1 MTAPRTRALPS
12 AIERGLE
19 VLATTQDPGGS
30 WKGDY
35 GGPLFL
41 VPVYVAGLEL
51 LGRPPDPATREG
63 FITYLRG
70 HQNQD
75 GGWGLD
81 VESHSHVF
89 TSVLVYVS
97 LRLLGISAEDPQL
110 QRARAWFAPHGGP
123 LSSGSWGKFI
133 LAMLGLYS
141 YEGLV
146 PVPPELW
153 LLPESLPLHPSKLW
167 CHCRMVYLPMSWLY
181 GRRVQAKETPL
192 LAAIRR
198 EIYTQPYETVDWAAA
213 RERVADTDAYTP
225 RTTYLRAANA
235 ALGLW
240 ERVAPAGA
248 RERSLEVVLDQ
259 IRREDEATN
268 HICIGPINKV
278 LNTVVWQ
285 IARPDGPEVEA
296 HVKRLPDYLWRAPD
310 GLKMQ
315 GYNSSELWDTAFAV
329 QGILATGQVE
339 RMRPVLERAAHYIES
354 NQVIEDVREM
364 EKAYRHRSRGGWP
377 FSTRA
382 HGWPISDCTA
392 EGLKA
397 SLLLEKAGLNQVPR
411 ARLREA
417 VEEILSL
424 QNEDGGWATYELQRG
439 PRWLEALNP
448 SDVFS
453 TIMVDVSYVECT
465 SACVQALAA
474 WSAFAPE
481 DAAWLREPI
490 RRGER
495 FIRQVQ
501 RTDGS
506 WEGSWGVCFSYG
518 AWFGTAGLIAAGARP
533 DDPALQRAADYLQ
546 ARQRSDGSWSETL
559 ESNRERRWVDGKTGH
574 AVQTSW
580 ALLSLAACGR
590 RDSEPVRQG
599 VAWLRKHQGE
609 DGRWPDQPITGVF
622 NRTCAIHY
630 DIYLRLMPVWALAVC
645 GAESSPGRQ

>member
-1 MTAPRTRALPS
+1 MTAPRSRALPS
-12 AIERGLE
+12 AVERGLD
-19 VLATTQDPGGS
+19 VLAATQDEGGS

-41 VPVYVAGLEL
+41 VPVYVAGLEM
-51 LGRPPDPATREG
+51 LGRPPDAATRDG
-63 FITYLRG
+63 FIGFLRG
-70 HQNQD
+70 HQNPD

-89 TSVLVYVS
+89 TSVLVYVT
-97 LRLLGISAEDPQL
+97 LRLLGVPAEDPQL
-110 QRARAWFAPHGGP
+110 QRARAWFLPHGGP
-123 LSSGSWGKFI
+123 LASGSWGKFI

-153 LLPESLPLHPSKLW
+153 LLPKSLPLHPSKLW

-181 GRRVQAKETPL
+181 GRRARAKESPL
-192 LAAIRR
+192 LADIRR
-198 EIYTQPYETVDWAAA
+198 EIYAEPYDAVDWQAA

-225 RTTYLRAANA
+225 RTTYLRAANG
-235 ALGLW
+235 ALGIW
-240 ERVAPAGA
+240 ERLAPAGT
-248 RERSLEVVLDQ
+248 RERALDVVMDQ

-285 IARPDGPEVEA
+285 AARPGGPEVEA

-329 QGILATGQVE
+329 QGILATGQLE

-354 NQVIEDVREM
+354 NQVLEDVREP
-364 EKAYRHRSRGGWP
+364 EKAFRHRSRGGWP

-397 SLLLEKAGLNQVPR
+397 SLLLQKAGLNQVPR
-411 ARLREA
+411 PRLREA

-424 QNEDGGWATYELQRG
+424 QNEEGGWATYELQRG

-448 SDVFS
+448 SDVFA

-481 DAAWLREPI
+481 DAGWLREHI

-501 RTDGS
+501 RPDGS

-518 AWFGTAGLIAAGARP
+518 TWFGTAGLIAAGARP
-533 DDPALQRAADYLQ
+533 EDPALRRAADYLQ
-546 ARQRSDGSWSETL
+546 ARQRPDGSWSETL
-559 ESNRERRWVDGKTGH
+559 ESNRQRRWVDGKTGH

-590 RDSEPVRQG
+590 RDSEAVRRG
-599 VAWLRKHQGE
+599 AAWLRERQGE

-630 DIYLRLMPVWALAVC
+630 DIYLRLFPVWALAVC
-645 GAESSPGRQ
+645 G

>member
-1 MTAPRTRALPS
+1 MTAPRSRAVPS
-12 AIERGLE
+12 AIERGLD
-19 VLATTQDPGGS
+19 VLAATQDPGGS

-51 LGRPPDPATREG
+51 LGRPPDAATRDG
-63 FITYLRG
+63 FITYLSG
-70 HQNQD
+70 HQNPD

-89 TSVLVYVS
+89 TSVLVYVT
-97 LRLLGISAEDPQL
+97 LRLLGIPAEDPQL
-110 QRARAWFAPHGGP
+110 QRARAWFLPHGGP

-198 EIYTQPYETVDWAAA
+198 EIYAQPYETVDWAAA
-213 RERVADTDAYTP
+213 KERVADTDAYTP
-225 RTTYLRAANA
+225 RTTYLRAANGV
-235 ALGLW
+235 LGLW
-240 ERVAPAGA
+240 ERVAPARA

-285 IARPDGPEVEA
+285 LARPDGPEVQA

-329 QGILATGQVE
+329 QGILATGEVE

-354 NQVIEDVREM
+354 NQVIEDVPEM
-364 EKAYRHRSRGGWP
+364 AKAYRHRSRGGWP

-439 PRWLEALNP
+439 PKWLEALNP

-481 DAAWLREPI
+481 DADWLRGPI

-495 FIRQVQ
+495 FIRKVQ

-533 DDPALQRAADYLQ
+533 GDPALRRAADYLE
-546 ARQRSDGSWSETL
+546 ARQRPDGSWSETL
-559 ESNRERRWVDGKTGH
+559 EANRQRRWVDGKTGH

-580 ALLSLAACGR
+580 ALLSLAACGG
-590 RDSEPVRQG
+590 RDSEPVRRG
-599 VAWLRKHQGE
+599 VAWLREHQSAE
-609 DGRWPDQPITGVF
+609 GRWPDQPITGVF
-622 NRTCAIHY
+622 NRTSAIHY

-645 GAESSPGRQ
+645 SPESRPD

>member
-1 MTAPRTRALPS
+1 MTVPRKSGPGTAV
-12 AIERGLE
+12 ERGLE
-19 VLATTQDPGGS
+19 VLAATQDAGGS

-41 VPVYVAGLEL
+41 IPVYVTGLEL
-51 LGRPPDPATREG
+51 LGRPPDAATRDG
-63 FITYLRG
+63 FVTYLRR
-70 HQNQD
+70 HQRAD

-89 TSVLVYVS
+89 TSVLVYVT
-97 LRLLGISAEDPQL
+97 LRLLGVPAEDPQL
-110 QRARAWFAPHGGP
+110 QRARAWFLPHGGP

-133 LAMLGLYS
+133 LAMLGLYE
-141 YEGLV
+141 YGGLA

-167 CHCRMVYLPMSWLY
+167 CHCRMVYLPMSYLY
-181 GRRVQAKETPL
+181 ARRVRARETPL

-198 EIYTQPYETVDWAAA
+198 EIYAQPYETVDWPAA
-213 RERVADTDAYTP
+213 RERVAETDAYKP
-225 RTTYLRAANA
+225 RTSYLRAANG
-235 ALGLW
+235 ALALW
-240 ERVAPAGA
+240 ERLAPAGT
-248 RERSLEVVLDQ
+248 RERALDVVLDQ
-259 IRREDEATN
+259 IRREDAATN

-278 LNTVVWQ
+278 LNTVVWHV
-285 IARPDGPEVEA
+285 ARPGGPEVEA
-296 HVKRLPDYLWRAPD
+296 HVARLPDYLWRAPD

-329 QGILATGQVE
+329 QGILATGQTEV
-339 RMRPVLERAAHYIES
+339 MRATLERAAHFIES
-354 NQVIEDVREM
+354 NQVLEDVPEM
-364 EKAYRHRSRGGWP
+364 EKGFRHRSRGGWP

-397 SLLLEKAGLNQVPR
+397 SLLLEHAGLNQVPR
-411 ARLREA
+411 GRLREA

-439 PRWLEALNP
+439 PKWLEALNP

-481 DAAWLREPI
+481 DAAWLRAPI
-490 RRGER
+490 RRGEQ
-495 FIRQVQ
+495 FIRKVQ
-501 RTDGS
+501 RPDGA

-533 DDPALQRAADYLQ
+533 DDPALRRAADYLE
-546 ARQRSDGSWSETL
+546 ARQRTDGSWSETL
-559 ESNRERRWVDGKTGH
+559 ESNRQRRWVDGERGH

-590 RDSEPVRQG
+590 RRSEAVRRG
-599 VAWLRKHQGE
+599 VAWLRAQQGP

-630 DIYLRLMPVWALAVC
+630 DIYLRLFPVWALAVC
-645 GAESSPGRQ
+645 DPV

>member
-19 VLATTQDPGGS
+19 VLAATQDPGGS

-133 LAMLGLYS
+133 LAILGLYS

-192 LAAIRR
+192 LGAIRR

-225 RTTYLRAANA
+225 RTAYLRAANA

-546 ARQRSDGSWSETL
+546 ARQRTDGSWSETL

-645 GAESSPGRQ
+645 GAESSPGRR

>member
-1 MTAPRTRALPS
+1 MTAPRSRAVPS
-12 AIERGLE
+12 AIERGLD
-19 VLATTQDPGGS
+19 VLAATQDPGGS

-51 LGRPPDPATREG
+51 LDRPPDAATRDG

-70 HQNQD
+70 HQNPD

-89 TSVLVYVS
+89 TSVLVYVT
-97 LRLLGISAEDPQL
+97 LRLLGIPAEDPQL
-110 QRARAWFAPHGGP
+110 QRARAWFLPHGGP
-123 LSSGSWGKFI
+123 LASGSWGKFI

-181 GRRVQAKETPL
+181 GRRIQAKETPL

-198 EIYTQPYETVDWAAA
+198 EIYAQPYETVDWAAA
-213 RERVADTDAYTP
+213 KERVADTDAYTP
-225 RTTYLRAANA
+225 RTTYLRAANGV
-235 ALGLW
+235 LGLW

-285 IARPDGPEVEA
+285 IARPDGPEVQA
-296 HVKRLPDYLWRAPD
+296 HVKRLPDYLCRASD

-329 QGILATGQVE
+329 QGILATDQVE

-354 NQVIEDVREM
+354 NQVIEDVPELA
-364 EKAYRHRSRGGWP
+364 KAYRHRSRGGWP

-424 QNEDGGWATYELQRG
+424 QNADGGWATYELQRG
-439 PRWLEALNP
+439 PKWLEALNP

-495 FIRQVQ
+495 FIRKIQ
-501 RTDGS
+501 RADGS

-533 DDPALQRAADYLQ
+533 GDPALRRAADYLE
-546 ARQRSDGSWSETL
+546 ARQLPDGSWSETL
-559 ESNRERRWVDGKTGH
+559 ESNRQRRWVDGKSGH

-580 ALLSLAACGR
+580 ALLSLTACGG
-590 RDSEPVRQG
+590 RDSEPVRRG
-599 VAWLRKHQGE
+599 IAWLREHQGAE
-609 DGRWPDQPITGVF
+609 GRWPDQPITGVF

-645 GAESSPGRQ
+645 SPESRPG

>member
-1 MTAPRTRALPS
+1 MTAPRSRAAPG
-12 AIERGLE
+12 AIARGLE
-19 VLATTQDPGGS
+19 VLAATQDGGGS

-70 HQNQD
+70 HQNPD

-89 TSVLVYVS
+89 TSVLVYVT
-97 LRLLGISAEDPQL
+97 LRLLGIPAEDPQL
-110 QRARAWFAPHGGP
+110 QRARAWFLPHGGP
-123 LSSGSWGKFI
+123 LASGSWGKFI
-133 LAMLGLYS
+133 LAMLGLYE
-141 YEGLV
+141 YQGLV

-181 GRRVQAKETPL
+181 GRRIRAKETPL
-192 LAAIRR
+192 LASIRK
-198 EIYTQPYETVDWAAA
+198 EIYAQPYETVDWMAA
-213 RERVADTDAYTP
+213 RERVAETDAYTP
-225 RTTYLRAANA
+225 RTSYLRAANGV
-235 ALGLW
+235 LGLW
-240 ERVAPAGA
+240 ERFAPAGA
-248 RERSLEVVLDQ
+248 RERSLQIVLDQ

-285 IARPDGPEVEA
+285 FARPGGPEVEA

-329 QGILATGQVE
+329 QGILATGQAE
-339 RMRPVLERAAHYIES
+339 RMRPVLERAADYIES
-354 NQVIEDVREM
+354 NQVLEDVPEL
-364 EKAYRHRSRGGWP
+364 EKGYRHRSRGGWP

-397 SLLLEKAGLNQVPR
+397 SLLLQKVGMNRVPR

-439 PRWLEALNP
+439 PKWLEALNP

-465 SACVQALAA
+465 SACVQALSS

-481 DAAWLREPI
+481 DAALLREPI

-495 FIRQVQ
+495 FIRKVQ
-501 RTDGS
+501 RADGS

-518 AWFGTAGLIAAGARP
+518 AWFGTAGLVAAGARP
-533 DDPALQRAADYLQ
+533 DDPALRRAAGYLE
-546 ARQRSDGSWSETL
+546 ARQRPDGSWSETL
-559 ESNRERRWVDGKTGH
+559 ESNRQRRWVDGQRGH

-580 ALLSLAACGR
+580 AVLSLAACGR
-590 RDSEPVRQG
+590 RDSEAVRRG
-599 VAWLRKHQGE
+599 VAWLREHQGE

-622 NRTCAIHY
+622 NRTSAIHY
-630 DIYLRLMPVWALAVC
+630 DIYLRLFPVWALAVC
-645 GAESSPGRQ
+645 GAAS

>member
-1 MTAPRTRALPS
+1 MTAPRTRTAAP
-12 AIERGLE
+12 AVERGLE
-19 VLATTQDPGGS
+19 VLAATQDAGGS

-41 VPVYVAGLEL
+41 IPVYVTGLEL
-51 LGRPPDPATREG
+51 LGRPPDAATRDG
-63 FITYLRG
+63 FVTYLRG
-70 HQNQD
+70 HQNAD

-89 TSVLVYVS
+89 TSVLVYVT
-97 LRLLGISAEDPQL
+97 LRLLGIPAEDPQL
-110 QRARAWFAPHGGP
+110 QRARAWFLPHGGP

-133 LAMLGLYS
+133 LAMLGLYE
-141 YEGLV
+141 YRGLA

-153 LLPESLPLHPSKLW
+153 LLPEALPLHPSKLW

-181 GRRVQAKETPL
+181 ARRVRAKETPL
-192 LAAIRR
+192 LASIRR
-198 EIYTQPYETVDWAAA
+198 EIYAQPYETVDWPGA
-213 RERVADTDAYTP
+213 RERVATTDAYRP
-225 RTTYLRAANA
+225 RTGYLRAANG
-235 ALGLW
+235 ALALW
-240 ERVAPAGA
+240 ERLAPAGA
-248 RERSLEVVLDQ
+248 RERALEVVLDQ
-259 IRREDEATN
+259 IRREDAATN

-278 LNTVVWQ
+278 LNTVVWHV
-285 IARPDGPEVEA
+285 ARPGGPEVEA
-296 HVKRLPDYLWRAPD
+296 HLARLPDYLWPAPD

-329 QGILATGQVE
+329 QGILATGQTE
-339 RMRPVLERAAHYIES
+339 RMRATLEQAAHFIES
-354 NQVIEDVREM
+354 NQVLEDVPEM
-364 EKAYRHRSRGGWP
+364 AKGFRHRSRGGWP

-397 SLLLEKAGLNQVPR
+397 SLLLERAGLNQVPR
-411 ARLREA
+411 ERLREA

-439 PRWLEALNP
+439 PKWLEALNP

-481 DAAWLREPI
+481 DAAWLRAPI
-490 RRGER
+490 RRGEQ
-495 FIRQVQ
+495 FIRRVQ
-501 RTDGS
+501 RADGS

-518 AWFGTAGLIAAGARP
+518 AWFGTAGLVAAGART
-533 DDPALQRAADYLQ
+533 DDPALRRAADYLE
-546 ARQRSDGSWSETL
+546 AHQRPDGSWSETL
-559 ESNRERRWVDGKTGH
+559 ESNRERRWVDGVRGH

-580 ALLSLAACGR
+580 ALLSLAACGHRSSDAVR
-590 RDSEPVRQG
+590 RG
-599 VAWLRKHQGE
+599 VAWLRAQQGD

-630 DIYLRLMPVWALAVC
+630 DIYLRLFPVWALSIC
-645 GAESSPGRQ
+645 DPS

>member
-1 MTAPRTRALPS
+1 MTAPRSRAVPS

-19 VLATTQDPGGS
+19 VLAATQDPGGS

-51 LGRPPDPATREG
+51 LDRPPDAATRDG

-70 HQNQD
+70 HQNPD

-89 TSVLVYVS
+89 TSVLVYVT
-97 LRLLGISAEDPQL
+97 LRLLGIPAEDPQL
-110 QRARAWFAPHGGP
+110 QRARAWFLPHGGP
-123 LSSGSWGKFI
+123 LASGSWGKFI

-181 GRRVQAKETPL
+181 GRRIQAKETPL

-198 EIYTQPYETVDWAAA
+198 EIYAQPYETVDWAAA
-213 RERVADTDAYTP
+213 KERVADTDAYTP
-225 RTTYLRAANA
+225 RTTYLRAANGV
-235 ALGLW
+235 LGLW

-285 IARPDGPEVEA
+285 LARPDGPEVQA

-329 QGILATGQVE
+329 QGILATGEVE

-354 NQVIEDVREM
+354 NQVIEDVPEM
-364 EKAYRHRSRGGWP
+364 AKAYRHRSRGGWP

-439 PRWLEALNP
+439 PKWLEALNP

-481 DAAWLREPI
+481 DADWLRGPI

-495 FIRQVQ
+495 FIRKVQ
-501 RTDGS
+501 RADGS

-533 DDPALQRAADYLQ
+533 GDPALRRAADYLE
-546 ARQRSDGSWSETL
+546 ARQRPDGSWSETL
-559 ESNRERRWVDGKTGH
+559 EANRQRRWVDGKTGH

-580 ALLSLAACGR
+580 ALLSLAACGG
-590 RDSEPVRQG
+590 RDSEPVRRG
-599 VAWLRKHQGE
+599 VAWLREHQSAE
-609 DGRWPDQPITGVF
+609 GRWPDQPITGVF
-622 NRTCAIHY
+622 NRTSAIHY

-645 GAESSPGRQ
+645 SPESRPD

>member
-1 MTAPRTRALPS
+1 MTAPGATPGAT

-19 VLATTQDPGGS
+19 VLADTQDAGGS

-41 VPVYVAGLEL
+41 VPVYVAGLEV
-51 LGRPPDPATREG
+51 LGRPPDAATAEG
-63 FITYLRG
+63 FVTYLRG
-70 HQNQD
+70 HQNPD

-81 VESHSHVF
+81 VEAHSQVF
-89 TSVLVYVS
+89 TSVLVYVT
-97 LRLLGISAEDPQL
+97 LRLLGVSADDPQL
-110 QRARAWFAPHGGP
+110 LRARAWFLPHGGP
-123 LSSGSWGKFI
+123 LSSGSWGKFV
-133 LAMLGLYS
+133 LALLGLYD
-141 YEGLV
+141 YAGLA

-181 GRRVQAKETPL
+181 ARRVRAPETPL
-192 LAAIRR
+192 LADLRR
-198 EIYTQPYETVDWAAA
+198 EIYAQPYQTVDWPAA
-213 RERVADTDAYTP
+213 RERVAETDAYTP
-225 RTTYLRAANA
+225 RTSYLRAANG
-235 ALGLW
+235 LLSLW
-240 ERVAPAGA
+240 ERFAPGGA
-248 RERSLEVVLDQ
+248 RQRALDVVLEQ
-259 IRREDEATN
+259 IHREDQATSY
-268 HICIGPINKV
+268 ICIGPINKV
-278 LNTVVWQ
+278 LNTVVWHV
-285 IARPDGPEVEA
+285 ARPGGAEVEA
-296 HVKRLPDYLWRAPD
+296 HLHRLPDYLWRAQD

-329 QGILATGQVE
+329 QGILATGE
-339 RMRPVLERAAHYIES
+339 ARRMRPSLELAAHYLES
-354 NQVIEDVREM
+354 NQVLEDVVEM
-364 EKAYRHRSRGGWP
+364 EKGYRHRSRGGWP

-397 SLLLEKAGLNQVPR
+397 SLLLERVGMNQVPR

-439 PRWLEALNP
+439 PKWLEALNP

-474 WSAFAPE
+474 WSAFEPS
-481 DAAWLREPI
+481 DAGWVRGPI
-490 RRGER
+490 RRGEQ
-495 FIRQVQ
+495 FIRKVQ
-501 RTDGS
+501 KADGS

-518 AWFGTAGLIAAGARP
+518 AWFGTAGLVAAGARP
-533 DDPALQRAADYLQ
+533 DDPALRRAADYLE
-546 ARQRSDGSWSETL
+546 AKQRPDGSWSETL
-559 ESNRERRWVDGKTGH
+559 ESNRQRRWVDGERGH

-580 ALLSLAACGR
+580 AMLSLAACGR
-590 RDSEPVRQG
+590 RESRAVRRG
-599 VAWLRKHQGE
+599 VAWLREHQGE

-630 DIYLRLMPVWALAVC
+630 DLYLRLFPVWALAVC
-645 GAESSPGRQ
+645 GEGG